1 MLLISRLQILGWLVM
16 WSVRVST
23 LLQEGRCHWNGQHS
37 RLTVTMHYK
46 IINMTTL
53 QAIMYNKYSV
63 MSDVWSFGCVMYEV
77 WSLGHNPFEGVQVKE
92 VSNPGCSDIKL
103 LAVHLFSYT
112 NSISAVCK
120 KDWWWAETPS
130 TSWLF

>member
-1 MLLISRLQILGWLVM
+1 
-16 WSVRVST
+16 
-23 LLQEGRCHWNGQHS
+23 
-37 RLTVTMHYK
+37 MHYK

-92 VSNPGCSDIKL
+92 VSNSGYSDIKL

-120 KDWWWAETPS
+120 KD
-130 TSWLF
+130 